1 MKKALD
7 SRLRGNDGKTVGMT
21 PFFHVTLDYSLHN
34 GYLMIT
40 YNRKVVMRDKYLS
53 TIEAAKIMGISRVAV
68 LKQIKSGK
76 LRAERVGRNY
86 IIDRADLAG
95 IFKGITPSEKR
106 KVSNAMKKVVKE
118 YGPALKRLGKE

>member
-1 MKKALD
+1 
-7 SRLRGNDGKTVGMT
+7 
-21 PFFHVTLDYSLHN
+21 
-34 GYLMIT
+34 
-40 YNRKVVMRDKYLS
+40 MRDKYLS

-68 LKQIKSGK
+68 LKQVKSGK

-95 IFKGITPSEKR
+95 IFKHITPGEKKR
-106 KVSNAMKKVVKE
+106 VSAAAKKLIKD